1 MKVKLFIL
9 TCCILLLAA
18 CNDDVAIPTRQPT
31 AVIPTS
37 IPSATQST
45 PNVESTPEP
54 MLSPEPE
61 SAQSIE
67 TPTVISTIEADPELQ
82 EIDQEVCQRAMERQA
97 ELETLQ
103 EQGQDV
109 TVLVTAVAELV
120 GELSQCESFYTPTP
134 FTE

>member
-9 TCCILLLAA
+9 TYCILLLAA
-18 CNDDVAIPTRQPT
+18 CNNDAVIPTSQPT
-31 AVIPTS
+31 AVIPT
-37 IPSATQST
+37 PVPTATLLT
-45 PNVESTPEP
+45 PDVESTAEP
-54 MLSPEPE
+54 VLSTETE
-61 SAQSIE
+61 STQSME
-67 TPTVISTIEADPELQ
+67 TPTAVSTLEADPELQ
-82 EIDQEVCQRAMERQA
+82 EIDQEVCQQAMERQA

-134 FTE
+134 FSE